1 MIAYI
6 AVPALIVVWMIASYI
21 VCSWIARSG
30 RAGARPVVDMVAR
43 QRVNAYGLRR
53 SSGYWTRPEDA
64 D

>member
-6 AVPALIVVWMIASYI
+6 AIPAIIAAWFIASHI
-21 VCSWIARSG
+21 ACTWIARAR
-30 RAGARPVVDMVAR
+30 RAGARPVVDMVGHKSA
-43 QRVNAYGLRR
+43 NAHGLRR